1 MHHLAARLA
10 ASSVIGVSC
19 EPLPLARWHSSAI
32 AGMSERY
39 FAKCERRA
47 SSPPLLWIA
56 EAQLEVLEPLVE
68 ELLCVVGEAER
79 RRLAE
84 LVVLVEREQVL
95 VQGARALSRD
105 PIGAAV
111 DEPPDC
117 A

>member
-1 MHHLAARLA
+1 MAQQRDRRH
-10 ASSVIGVSC
+10 
-19 EPLPLARWHSSAI
+19 
-32 AGMSERY
+32 ER
-39 FAKCERRA
+39 AVLREVRA
-47 SSPPLLWIA
+47 PRVVPPLLWIA